1 MDGIENL
8 TVSDT
13 VVHSARGFSG
23 LELGG
28 FILNVFFYSRLLG
41 GVVIYGAVENGGIS
55 LMRYH
60 VHHELIQTSAVV
72 AYNICIILSMVLGIL
87 LGTSLIISR
96 LWLNIA
102 CEQRAHCSILIFR
115 IIGEIG
121 TTQVISCLLRNTS
134 ISQIKAAV
142 GT

>member
-72 AYNICIILSMVLGIL
+72 AYNICMILSMPIL
-87 LGTSLIISR
+87 LGIGLTISR
-96 LWLNIA
+96 LWLKIA
-102 CEQRAHCSILIFR
+102 CEQRAHCSTLIFR